1 MKGKLVAVTML
12 LIAWSSGQAGFVASG
27 TDTRQILIEQ
37 RQILEEV
44 ENPTG
49 KYSRFSD
56 QAQHKLKAA
65 QAKIFALLDGG
76 RTLDQLGKD
85 EQVELLNS
93 VEEIKAI
100 IANNQKDKL
109 ECWREPKLGTNLKV
123 TRCETVATRE
133 RLREEARLW
142 KSGVGACQMGES
154 GAAACGPPDVAPSSR
169 GY

>member
-1 MKGKLVAVTML
+1 MKGRALTMAML
-12 LIAWSSGQAGFVASG
+12 LIACSSGHAGFVASG
-27 TDTRQILIEQ
+27 TDARQILLEQ

-44 ENPTG
+44 EKPTG
-49 KYSRFSD
+49 KYSRFND
-56 QAQHKLKAA
+56 HAQRTLKAA
-65 QAKIFALLDGG
+65 QARIFALLDGG
-76 RTLDQLGKD
+76 STLEQLGKD

-93 VEEIKAI
+93 IEEIKAI

-109 ECWREPKLGTNLKV
+109 ECWRERKLGTTLKV

-142 KSGVGACQMGES
+142 KSGVGACQMGEGG
-154 GAAACGPPDVAPSSR
+154 GAVCGPPDIAPSSR

>member
-1 MKGKLVAVTML
+1 MKGKVLMMAVL
-12 LIAWSSGQAGFVASG
+12 LIASLGVHAGFVATG
-27 TDTRQILIEQ
+27 TDARQILLEQ

-44 ENPTG
+44 EKPTG
-49 KYSRFSD
+49 KYSRFNDREQS
-56 QAQHKLKAA
+56 KLKTA
-65 QAKIFALLDGG
+65 QARIFELLDGG
-76 RTLDQLGKD
+76 RTLDQLDKD
-85 EQVELLNS
+85 EKVELLNS

-109 ECWREPKLGTNLKV
+109 ECWRERKLGTSLKV

-142 KSGVGACQMGES
+142 KSGVGACQMGEGG
-154 GAAACGPPDVAPSSR
+154 GAECGPPDIAPSSR

>member
-1 MKGKLVAVTML
+1 MKGRTLTMAML
-12 LIAWSSGQAGFVASG
+12 LIACSSGQAGFVASG
-27 TDTRQILIEQ
+27 TDARQILLEQ
-37 RQILEEV
+37 RQILNEV
-44 ENPTG
+44 EKPTG
-49 KYSRFSD
+49 KYSRFGD
-56 QAQHKLKAA
+56 QAQRRLKAA

-76 RTLDQLGKD
+76 RTLEQLGKD

-100 IANNQKDKL
+100 IANNQKDRL
-109 ECWREPKLGTNLKV
+109 ECWREPKLGTKLKV

-133 RLREEARLW
+133 RLREEARQW
-142 KSGVGACQMGES
+142 KAGVGACQMGES